1 MKLEKNYNV
10 IFWILGVLA
19 VGFLCSFVTGN
30 NANDIYQNLSLPT
43 FAPPSYVYPVV
54 WTILYIFIGISG
66 YLYSMSSS
74 SDKTLGYL
82 VFFMQLFLNFMWSI
96 AFFGLNNCNLA
107 FIIIVLLDIFV
118 FFTLIIFEN
127 SSKIA
132 GKLFYIYFIWCLFA
146 TVLNFSICIMN

>member
-1 MKLEKNYNV
+1 MNFKKNYTI

-19 VGFLCSFVTGN
+19 IGFLSALVSGN
-30 NANDIYQNLSLPT
+30 NASTVYQTLNLPA
-43 FAPPSYVYPVV
+43 FAPPSYVYGIV
-54 WTILYIFIGISG
+54 WTVIYIFIGISG

-74 SDKTLGYL
+74 DNKTLGYL
-82 VFFMQLFLNFMWSI
+82 VFFMQLFLNFMWSV
-96 AFFGLNNCNLA
+96 AFFGLNNCHLA

-132 GKLFYIYFIWCLFA
+132 GKLFYVYFIWCLFA
-146 TVLNFSICIMN
+146 TVLNFAICIMN